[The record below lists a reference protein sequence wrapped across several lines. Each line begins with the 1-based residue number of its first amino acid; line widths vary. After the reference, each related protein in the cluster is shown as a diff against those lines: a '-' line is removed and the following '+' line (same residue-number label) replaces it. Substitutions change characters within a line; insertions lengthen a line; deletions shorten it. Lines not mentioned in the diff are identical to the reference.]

1 MNILKKLSEE
11 LDIKYDNVVKTVE
24 LLDEGNTIP
33 FIARYRKE
41 ITGNLTDET
50 LRQLNDRLTYLRNL
64 QERKDDITR
73 LIDEQGKLTEDLKKQ
88 IDDATILTELED
100 IYLPFKPKKRTRG
113 SIAVELGLQ
122 PVADMIMEKTHSL
135 AEIEKKASEFVN
147 GEEIKTVDDAIAK
160 SLDIIA
166 EFVSEQKV
174 FRDIVR
180 NSFITDGIMKTEEK
194 NEDESG
200 TYKMYYDYSEK
211 VKDVKAHR
219 ILAVFRG
226 EKEGF
231 LKVSFVLNDDYNI
244 FKIMRKIARQNDFET
259 YDLIEKAV
267 KDSYKRLIVPSIET
281 EVRQSMKEMADDESI
296 GVFKSNL
303 KPYLMQPP
311 IKETAIIG
319 LDPGFRTGCKVAVIS
334 EYGDFLDSA
343 VIYVTDARK
352 QIQRADETLKE
363 FIDKYNVKL
372 IAIGNG
378 TASRE
383 TEKYVSDLLAQIDDE
398 IFYAIVNEAGASIY
412 SASKLAI
419 EEFPDLDVTIR
430 GAISIAR
437 RIQDPLA
444 ELVKISP
451 QSIGVGQYQH
461 DVNQKKLKSSLEEV
475 VEDCVNTVGVNINT
489 ASSALL
495 NYVSGITKTTAKNI
509 VDYKIENG
517 PFTNRQEILKVKG
530 IGPKAFVQCAGFLR
544 IPESEEILDN
554 TEVHPESYEIAKQIM
569 KYDLNDIDVKKLS
582 EELEVGEPTL
592 RDIIEELKKPGRDP
606 RDEMPKPVLRQD
618 VLSIDDLEEGM
629 IVTGTVRNVVDFG
642 AFIDIGIKED
652 GLCHISKMSNSYI
665 KNPREVCEVSDTV
678 KVKIIGIDKERGLV
692 SLSMK
697 L

>member
-1 MNILKKLSEE
+1 MNILQKLSEE

-88 IDDATILTELED
+88 IDEATILTELED

-135 AEIEKKASEFVN
+135 SEIEKKASEFVN
-147 GEEIKTVDDAIAK
+147 GEEIKTVDDAISK

-180 NSFITDGIMKTEEK
+180 NSFITDGVMKTEEK

-219 ILAVFRG
+219 VLAVFRG

-231 LKVSFVLNDDYNI
+231 LKVSFILNDDYNI
-244 FKIMRKIARQNDFET
+244 FKIMRKIARTNDFET

-352 QIQRADETLKE
+352 QIQRADETLKD

-665 KNPREVCEVSDTV
+665 KNPREVCEISDTV

>member
-1 MNILKKLSEE
+1 MNILQKLSEE

-88 IDDATILTELED
+88 IDEATILTELED

-147 GEEIKTVDDAIAK
+147 GEEIKTVDDAVSK

-180 NSFITDGIMKTEEK
+180 NSFITDGVMKTEEK

-219 ILAVFRG
+219 VLAVFRG

-231 LKVSFVLNDDYNI
+231 LKVSFILNDDYNI
-244 FKIMRKIARQNDFET
+244 FKIMRKIARTNDFET

>member
-1 MNILKKLSEE
+1 MNILQKLSEE

-88 IDDATILTELED
+88 IDEATILTELED

-135 AEIEKKASEFVN
+135 SEIEKKASEFVN
-147 GEEIKTVDDAIAK
+147 GEEIKTVDDAISK

-180 NSFITDGIMKTEEK
+180 NSFITDGVMKTEEK

-244 FKIMRKIARQNDFET
+244 FKIMRKIARKNDFET

-281 EVRQSMKEMADDESI
+281 EVRQGMKEMADDESI

-363 FIDKYNVKL
+363 FIDKYNVRL

-554 TEVHPESYEIAKQIM
+554 TEVHPESYEIAKKIM
-569 KYDLNDIDVKKLS
+569 KYDLNDIVVKKLS

-592 RDIIEELKKPGRDP
+592 HDIIEELKKPGRDP

-652 GLCHISKMSNSYI
+652 GLCHISKMSDSYI

-678 KVKIIGIDKERGLV
+678 KVKIIGIDKDRGLV

>member
-1 MNILKKLSEE
+1 MNILQKLSEE

-64 QERKDDITR
+64 QERKDDIKR

-88 IDDATILTELED
+88 IDEATILTELED

-135 AEIEKKASEFVN
+135 SEIEKKASEFVN
-147 GEEIKTVDDAIAK
+147 GEEIKTVDDAISK

-180 NSFITDGIMKTEEK
+180 NSFITDGVMKTEEK
-194 NEDESG
+194 NEDDSG

-219 ILAVFRG
+219 VLAVFRG

-231 LKVSFVLNDDYNI
+231 LKVSFILNDDYNI

-383 TEKYVSDLLAQIDDE
+383 TEKYVSDLLAQIDEE

>member
-1 MNILKKLSEE
+1 MNILQKLSEE

-88 IDDATILTELED
+88 IDEATILTELED

-135 AEIEKKASEFVN
+135 SEIEKKASEFVN
-147 GEEIKTVDDAIAK
+147 GEEIKTVDDAISK

-219 ILAVFRG
+219 VLAVFRG

-231 LKVSFVLNDDYNI
+231 LKVSFILNDDYNI
-244 FKIMRKIARQNDFET
+244 FKIMRKIARTNDFET

-352 QIQRADETLKE
+352 QIQRADETLKD

-652 GLCHISKMSNSYI
+652 GLCHISKMSDSYI

>member
-1 MNILKKLSEE
+1 MNILQKLSEE

-88 IDDATILTELED
+88 IDEATILTELED

-135 AEIEKKASEFVN
+135 SEIEKKASEFVN
-147 GEEIKTVDDAIAK
+147 GEEIKTVDDAISK

-180 NSFITDGIMKTEEK
+180 NSFITDGVMKTEEK

-219 ILAVFRG
+219 VLAVFRG

-231 LKVSFVLNDDYNI
+231 LKVSFILNDDYNI
-244 FKIMRKIARQNDFET
+244 FKIMRKITRTNDFET

-352 QIQRADETLKE
+352 QIQRADETLKD

-517 PFTNRQEILKVKG
+517 PFTNRKEILKVKG

-678 KVKIIGIDKERGLV
+678 KVKIIGIDKDRGLV

>member
-1 MNILKKLSEE
+1 MNILQKLSEE

-50 LRQLNDRLTYLRNL
+50 LRQLNDRLTYLRNF

-88 IDDATILTELED
+88 IDEATILTELED

-135 AEIEKKASEFVN
+135 SDIEKKASEFVN
-147 GEEIKTVDDAIAK
+147 GEEIKTVDDAISK

-211 VKDVKAHR
+211 IKDVKAHR
-219 ILAVFRG
+219 VLAVFRG

-231 LKVSFVLNDDYNI
+231 LKVSFILNDDYNI
-244 FKIMRKIARQNDFET
+244 FKIMRKIARNNDFET

-383 TEKYVSDLLAQIDDE
+383 TEKYVSDLLSQIDDE

-652 GLCHISKMSNSYI
+652 GLCHISKMSDSYI

>member
-1 MNILKKLSEE
+1 MNILQKLSEE

-88 IDDATILTELED
+88 IDEATILTELED

-135 AEIEKKASEFVN
+135 SEIEKKASEFVN
-147 GEEIKTVDDAIAK
+147 GEEIKTVDDAISK

-180 NSFITDGIMKTEEK
+180 NSFITDGVMKTEEK
-194 NEDESG
+194 NEDESD

-219 ILAVFRG
+219 VLAVFRG

-231 LKVSFVLNDDYNI
+231 LKVSFILNDDYNI
-244 FKIMRKIARQNDFET
+244 FKIMRKIARTNDFET

-352 QIQRADETLKE
+352 QIQRADETLKD

-697 L
+697 I

>member
-1 MNILKKLSEE
+1 MNILQKLSEE

-88 IDDATILTELED
+88 IDEATILTELED

-135 AEIEKKASEFVN
+135 SEIEKKASEFVN
-147 GEEIKTVDDAIAK
+147 GEEIKTVDDAISK

-180 NSFITDGIMKTEEK
+180 NSFITDGVMKTEEK

-219 ILAVFRG
+219 VLAVFRG

-231 LKVSFVLNDDYNI
+231 LKVSFILNDDYNI

-352 QIQRADETLKE
+352 QIQRADETLKD

-383 TEKYVSDLLAQIDDE
+383 TEKYVSDLLAQIDEE

-509 VDYKIENG
+509 VDYKKENG

>member
-1 MNILKKLSEE
+1 MNILQKLSEE

-88 IDDATILTELED
+88 IDEATILTELED

-135 AEIEKKASEFVN
+135 SEIEKKASEFVN
-147 GEEIKTVDDAIAK
+147 GEEIKTVDDAISK

-174 FRDIVR
+174 FRDVVR
-180 NSFITDGIMKTEEK
+180 NSFITDGVMKTEEK

-219 ILAVFRG
+219 VLAVFRG

-231 LKVSFVLNDDYNI
+231 LKVSFILNDDYNI
-244 FKIMRKIARQNDFET
+244 FKIMRKITRNNDFET

>member
-1 MNILKKLSEE
+1 MNILQKLSEE

-113 SIAVELGLQ
+113 SIAVKLGLQ

-135 AEIEKKASEFVN
+135 SEIEKKASEFVN
-147 GEEIKTVDDAIAK
+147 GEEIKTVDDAISK

-180 NSFITDGIMKTEEK
+180 NSFITDGVMKTEEK
-194 NEDESG
+194 NEDETG

-219 ILAVFRG
+219 VLAVFRG

-231 LKVSFVLNDDYNI
+231 LKVSFILNDDYNI

-352 QIQRADETLKE
+352 QIQRADETLKN

-383 TEKYVSDLLAQIDDE
+383 TEKYVSDLLAQIDEE

-437 RIQDPLA
+437 RIQDPMA

-569 KYDLNDIDVKKLS
+569 KYDLKDIDVKKLS
-582 EELEVGEPTL
+582 NELEVGEPTL

-652 GLCHISKMSNSYI
+652 GLCHISKMSDSYI

>member
-1 MNILKKLSEE
+1 MNILQKLSEE

-88 IDDATILTELED
+88 IDEATILTELED

-135 AEIEKKASEFVN
+135 SEIEKKASEFVN
-147 GEEIKTVDDAIAK
+147 GEEIKTVDDAISK

-180 NSFITDGIMKTEEK
+180 NSFITDGVMKTEEK

-219 ILAVFRG
+219 VLAVFRG

-231 LKVSFVLNDDYNI
+231 LKVSFILNDDYNI
-244 FKIMRKIARQNDFET
+244 FKIMRKIARNNDFET

-652 GLCHISKMSNSYI
+652 GLCHISKMSNS
-665 KNPREVCEVSDTV
+665 
-678 KVKIIGIDKERGLV
+678 
-692 SLSMK
+692 
-697 L
+697 

>member
-1 MNILKKLSEE
+1 MNILQKLSEE

-88 IDDATILTELED
+88 IDEATILTELED

-122 PVADMIMEKTHSL
+122 PMADMIMEKTHSL
-135 AEIEKKASEFVN
+135 SEIEKKASEFVN
-147 GEEIKTVDDAIAK
+147 GEEIKTVDDAISK

-166 EFVSEQKV
+166 EFVSEQKI

-219 ILAVFRG
+219 VLAVFRG

-231 LKVSFVLNDDYNI
+231 LKVSFILNDDYNI
-244 FKIMRKIARQNDFET
+244 FKIMRKIARANDFET

-281 EVRQSMKEMADDESI
+281 EVRQNMKEMADDESI

-352 QIQRADETLKE
+352 QIQRADETLKD

-554 TEVHPESYEIAKQIM
+554 TEVHPECYEIAKQIM

-606 RDEMPKPVLRQD
+606 RDKMPKPVLRQD

-678 KVKIIGIDKERGLV
+678 KVKIIGIDKDRGLV

>member
-1 MNILKKLSEE
+1 MNILQKLSEE

-88 IDDATILTELED
+88 IDEATILTELED

-113 SIAVELGLQ
+113 SIAVKLGLQ

-135 AEIEKKASEFVN
+135 SEIEKKASEFVN
-147 GEEIKTVDDAIAK
+147 GEEIKTVDDAISK

-180 NSFITDGIMKTEEK
+180 NSFITDGVMKTEEK

-219 ILAVFRG
+219 VLAVFRG

-231 LKVSFVLNDDYNI
+231 LKVSFILNDDYNI
-244 FKIMRKIARQNDFET
+244 FKIMRKIARNNDFET

>member
-1 MNILKKLSEE
+1 MNILQKLSEE

-88 IDDATILTELED
+88 IDEATILTELED

-135 AEIEKKASEFVN
+135 SEIEKKASEFVN
-147 GEEIKTVDDAIAK
+147 GEEIKTVDDAISK

-180 NSFITDGIMKTEEK
+180 NSFITDGVMKTEEK
-194 NEDESG
+194 NEDDSG

-219 ILAVFRG
+219 VLAVFRG

-231 LKVSFVLNDDYNI
+231 LKVSFLLNDDYNI
-244 FKIMRKIARQNDFET
+244 FKIMRKIARANDFES

-343 VIYVTDARK
+343 VIFVTDARK
-352 QIQRADETLKE
+352 QIQRADETLKD

>member
-1 MNILKKLSEE
+1 MNILQKLSEE

-88 IDDATILTELED
+88 IDEATILTELED

-122 PVADMIMEKTHSL
+122 PVADMLMEKTHSL
-135 AEIEKKASEFVN
+135 SEIEKKASEFVN
-147 GEEIKTVDDAIAK
+147 GEEIKTVDDAISK

-166 EFVSEQKV
+166 EFVSEQKI

-180 NSFITDGIMKTEEK
+180 NSFITDGVMKTEEK

-219 ILAVFRG
+219 VLAVFRG

-231 LKVSFVLNDDYNI
+231 LKVSFILNDDYNI
-244 FKIMRKIARQNDFET
+244 FKIMRKIARANDFES

-343 VIYVTDARK
+343 VIFVTDARK
-352 QIQRADETLKE
+352 QIQRADETLKD

-678 KVKIIGIDKERGLV
+678 KVKIIGIDKDRGLV

>member
-41 ITGNLTDET
+41 ITRNLTDET

-517 PFTNRQEILKVKG
+517 PFINRQEILKVKG

-652 GLCHISKMSNSYI
+652 GLCHISKMSDSYI

>member
-1 MNILKKLSEE
+1 MNILQKLSEE

-88 IDDATILTELED
+88 IDEATILTELED

-135 AEIEKKASEFVN
+135 SEIEKKASEFVN
-147 GEEIKTVDDAIAK
+147 GEEIKTVDDAISK

-219 ILAVFRG
+219 VLAVFRG

-231 LKVSFVLNDDYNI
+231 LKVSFILNDDYNI
-244 FKIMRKIARQNDFET
+244 FKIMRKIARANDFES

-281 EVRQSMKEMADDESI
+281 EVRQGMKEMADDESI

-352 QIQRADETLKE
+352 QIQRADETLKD

-489 ASSALL
+489 SSSALL
-495 NYVSGITKTTAKNI
+495 NHVSGITKTTAKNI

-569 KYDLNDIDVKKLS
+569 KYDLDDIDVKKLS

-592 RDIIEELKKPGRDP
+592 RDIIQELKKPGRDP

-678 KVKIIGIDKERGLV
+678 KVKIIGIDKDRGLV

>member
-1 MNILKKLSEE
+1 MNILQKLSEE

-88 IDDATILTELED
+88 IDEATILTELED

-135 AEIEKKASEFVN
+135 SEIEKKASEFVN
-147 GEEIKTVDDAIAK
+147 GEEIKTVDDAISK

-180 NSFITDGIMKTEEK
+180 NSFITDGVMKTEEK

-219 ILAVFRG
+219 VLAVFRG

-231 LKVSFVLNDDYNI
+231 LKVSFILNDDYNI
-244 FKIMRKIARQNDFET
+244 FKIMRKIARNNDFET

-352 QIQRADETLKE
+352 QIQRADETLKD

-383 TEKYVSDLLAQIDDE
+383 TEKYVSDLLAQIDEE

>member
-1 MNILKKLSEE
+1 MNILQKLSEE

-73 LIDEQGKLTEDLKKQ
+73 LIDEQGKFTEDLKKQ
-88 IDDATILTELED
+88 IDEATILTELED

-135 AEIEKKASEFVN
+135 SEIEKKASEFVN
-147 GEEIKTVDDAIAK
+147 GEEIKTVDDAISK

-180 NSFITDGIMKTEEK
+180 NSFITDGVMKTEEK

-219 ILAVFRG
+219 VLAVFRG

-231 LKVSFVLNDDYNI
+231 LKVSFILNDDYNI

-495 NYVSGITKTTAKNI
+495 NYVSGITRTTAKNI

-678 KVKIIGIDKERGLV
+678 KVKIIGIDKDRGLV

>member
-1 MNILKKLSEE
+1 MNILQKLSEE

-135 AEIEKKASEFVN
+135 SEIEKKASEFVN
-147 GEEIKTVDDAIAK
+147 GEEIKTVDDAISK

-180 NSFITDGIMKTEEK
+180 NSFITDGVMKTEEK

-219 ILAVFRG
+219 VLAVFRG

-231 LKVSFVLNDDYNI
+231 LKVSFILNDDYNI
-244 FKIMRKIARQNDFET
+244 FKIMRKIARTNDFET

-678 KVKIIGIDKERGLV
+678 KVKIIGIDKDRGLV

>member
-1 MNILKKLSEE
+1 MNILQKLSEE

-88 IDDATILTELED
+88 IDEATILTELED

-122 PVADMIMEKTHSL
+122 PVADMLMEKTHSL
-135 AEIEKKASEFVN
+135 SEIEKKASEFVN
-147 GEEIKTVDDAIAK
+147 GEEIKTVDDAISK

-166 EFVSEQKV
+166 EFVSEQKI

-180 NSFITDGIMKTEEK
+180 NSFITDGVMKTEEK

-219 ILAVFRG
+219 VLAVFRG

-231 LKVSFVLNDDYNI
+231 LKVSFILNDDYNI
-244 FKIMRKIARQNDFET
+244 FKIMRKIARANDFES

-343 VIYVTDARK
+343 VIFVTDARK
-352 QIQRADETLKE
+352 QIQRADETLKD

>member
-88 IDDATILTELED
+88 IDEATILTELED

-135 AEIEKKASEFVN
+135 SEIEKKASEFVN

-363 FIDKYNVKL
+363 FIDKYNVRL

-652 GLCHISKMSNSYI
+652 GLCHISKMSDSYI

>member
-1 MNILKKLSEE
+1 MNILQKLSEE

-88 IDDATILTELED
+88 IDEATILTELED

-135 AEIEKKASEFVN
+135 SEIEKKASEFVN
-147 GEEIKTVDDAIAK
+147 GEEIKTVDDAISK

-180 NSFITDGIMKTEEK
+180 NSFITDGVMKTEEK

-219 ILAVFRG
+219 VLAVFRG

-231 LKVSFVLNDDYNI
+231 LKVSFILNDDYNI

-554 TEVHPESYEIAKQIM
+554 TEVHPESYEIAKRIM
-569 KYDLNDIDVKKLS
+569 KYDLDDIDVKKLS

-678 KVKIIGIDKERGLV
+678 KVKIIGIDKDRGLV

>member
-1 MNILKKLSEE
+1 MNILQKLSEE

-88 IDDATILTELED
+88 IDEATILTELED

-135 AEIEKKASEFVN
+135 SEIEKKASEFVN
-147 GEEIKTVDDAIAK
+147 GEEIKTVDDAISK

-180 NSFITDGIMKTEEK
+180 NSFITDGVMKTEEK

-219 ILAVFRG
+219 VLAVFRG

-231 LKVSFVLNDDYNI
+231 LKVSFILNDDYNI
-244 FKIMRKIARQNDFET
+244 FKIMRKIARANDFES

-352 QIQRADETLKE
+352 QIQRADETLKD

-652 GLCHISKMSNSYI
+652 GLCHISKMSDSYI
-665 KNPREVCEVSDTV
+665 KNPREECEVSDTV

>member
-1 MNILKKLSEE
+1 MNILQKLSEE

-135 AEIEKKASEFVN
+135 SEIEKKASEFVN
-147 GEEIKTVDDAIAK
+147 GEEIKTVDDAISK

-219 ILAVFRG
+219 VLAVFRG

-231 LKVSFVLNDDYNI
+231 LKVSFILNDDYNI
-244 FKIMRKIARQNDFET
+244 FKIMRKIARNNDFET

-352 QIQRADETLKE
+352 QIQRADETLKD

-678 KVKIIGIDKERGLV
+678 KVKIIGIDKDRGLV

>member
-1 MNILKKLSEE
+1 MNILQKLSEE

-88 IDDATILTELED
+88 IDEATILTELED

-135 AEIEKKASEFVN
+135 SEIEKKASEFVN
-147 GEEIKTVDDAIAK
+147 GEEIKTVDDAISK

-180 NSFITDGIMKTEEK
+180 NSFITDGVMKTEEK

-219 ILAVFRG
+219 VLAVFRG

-231 LKVSFVLNDDYNI
+231 LKVSFILNDDYNI
-244 FKIMRKIARQNDFET
+244 FKIMRKIARTNDFET

-281 EVRQSMKEMADDESI
+281 EVRQGMKEMADDESI

-678 KVKIIGIDKERGLV
+678 KVKIIGIDKDRGLV

>member
-1 MNILKKLSEE
+1 MNILQKLSEE

-88 IDDATILTELED
+88 IDEATILTELED
-100 IYLPFKPKKRTRG
+100 IYLPYKPKKRTRG

-135 AEIEKKASEFVN
+135 SEIEKKASEFVN
-147 GEEIKTVDDAIAK
+147 GEEIKTVDDAISK

-180 NSFITDGIMKTEEK
+180 NSFITDGVMKTEEK

-219 ILAVFRG
+219 VLAVFRG

-231 LKVSFVLNDDYNI
+231 LKVSFILNDDYNI
-244 FKIMRKIARQNDFET
+244 FKIMRKIARTNDFET

-495 NYVSGITKTTAKNI
+495 NYVSGITKTTSKNI

-517 PFTNRQEILKVKG
+517 PFTNSQEILKVKG

-678 KVKIIGIDKERGLV
+678 KVKIIGIDKDRGLV

>member
-1 MNILKKLSEE
+1 MNILQKLSEE

-88 IDDATILTELED
+88 IDEATILTELED

-135 AEIEKKASEFVN
+135 SEIEKKASEFVN
-147 GEEIKTVDDAIAK
+147 GEEIKTVDDAISK

-166 EFVSEQKV
+166 EFVSEQKI

-211 VKDVKAHR
+211 VRDVKAHR
-219 ILAVFRG
+219 VLAVFRG

-231 LKVSFVLNDDYNI
+231 LKVSFILNDDYNI
-244 FKIMRKIARQNDFET
+244 FKIMRKIARNNDFET

-352 QIQRADETLKE
+352 QIQRADETLKD

-383 TEKYVSDLLAQIDDE
+383 TEKYVSDLLAQIDEE

-569 KYDLNDIDVKKLS
+569 KHDLNDIDVKKLS

-652 GLCHISKMSNSYI
+652 GLCHISKMSDSYI
-665 KNPREVCEVSDTV
+665 KNPREVCEVSETV
-678 KVKIIGIDKERGLV
+678 KVKIIGIDKDRGLV

>member
-1 MNILKKLSEE
+1 MNILQKLSEE

-88 IDDATILTELED
+88 IDEATILTELED
-100 IYLPFKPKKRTRG
+100 IYLPYKPKKRTRG

-135 AEIEKKASEFVN
+135 SEIEKKASEFVN
-147 GEEIKTVDDAIAK
+147 GEEIKTVDDAISK

-180 NSFITDGIMKTEEK
+180 NSFITDGVMKTEEK

-219 ILAVFRG
+219 VLAVFRG

-231 LKVSFVLNDDYNI
+231 LKVSFILNDDYNI
-244 FKIMRKIARQNDFET
+244 FKIMRKITRTNDFET

-495 NYVSGITKTTAKNI
+495 NYVSGITRTTAKNI

-652 GLCHISKMSNSYI
+652 GLCHISKMSDSYI

>member
-1 MNILKKLSEE
+1 MNILQKLSEE

-88 IDDATILTELED
+88 IDEATILTELED

-113 SIAVELGLQ
+113 SIAAELGLQ

-135 AEIEKKASEFVN
+135 SEIEKKASEFVN
-147 GEEIKTVDDAIAK
+147 GEEIKTVDDAISK

-180 NSFITDGIMKTEEK
+180 NSFITDGVMKTEEK

-219 ILAVFRG
+219 VLAVFRG

-231 LKVSFVLNDDYNI
+231 LKVSFILNDDYNI
-244 FKIMRKIARQNDFET
+244 FKIMRKIARTNDFET

-652 GLCHISKMSNSYI
+652 GLCHISKMSDSYI

>member
-1 MNILKKLSEE
+1 MNILQKLSEE

-88 IDDATILTELED
+88 IDEATILTELED

-135 AEIEKKASEFVN
+135 SEIEKKASEFVN
-147 GEEIKTVDDAIAK
+147 GEEIKTVDDAISK

-166 EFVSEQKV
+166 EFVSEQKI

-219 ILAVFRG
+219 VLAVFRG

-231 LKVSFVLNDDYNI
+231 LKVSFILNDDYNI
-244 FKIMRKIARQNDFET
+244 FKIMRKIARANDFES

-352 QIQRADETLKE
+352 QIQRADETLKD

-652 GLCHISKMSNSYI
+652 GLCHISKMSDSYI

-697 L
+697 I

>member
-1 MNILKKLSEE
+1 MNILQKLSEE

-88 IDDATILTELED
+88 IDEATILTELED

-135 AEIEKKASEFVN
+135 SEIEKKASEFVN
-147 GEEIKTVDDAIAK
+147 GEEIKTVDDAISK

-180 NSFITDGIMKTEEK
+180 NSFITDGVMKTEEK

-219 ILAVFRG
+219 VLAVFRG

-231 LKVSFVLNDDYNI
+231 LKVSFILNDDYNI
-244 FKIMRKIARQNDFET
+244 FKIMRKITRNNDFET

-569 KYDLNDIDVKKLS
+569 KYDLNDIDVKKIS

>member
-1 MNILKKLSEE
+1 MNILQKLSEE

-88 IDDATILTELED
+88 IDEATILTELED

-135 AEIEKKASEFVN
+135 SEIEKKASEFVN
-147 GEEIKTVDDAIAK
+147 GEEIKTVDDAISK

-180 NSFITDGIMKTEEK
+180 NSFITDGVMKTEEK

-219 ILAVFRG
+219 VLAVFRG

-231 LKVSFVLNDDYNI
+231 LKVSFILNDDYNI
-244 FKIMRKIARQNDFET
+244 FKIMRKIARANDFES

-311 IKETAIIG
+311 IEETAIIG

-352 QIQRADETLKE
+352 QIQRADETLKD

-495 NYVSGITKTTAKNI
+495 NYVSGITRTTAKNI

>member
-1 MNILKKLSEE
+1 MNILQKLSEE

-88 IDDATILTELED
+88 IDEATILTELED

-147 GEEIKTVDDAIAK
+147 GEEIKTVDDAVSK

-166 EFVSEQKV
+166 EFVSEQKI

-180 NSFITDGIMKTEEK
+180 NSFITDGVMKTEEK

-219 ILAVFRG
+219 VLAVFRG

-231 LKVSFVLNDDYNI
+231 LKVSFILNDDYNI
-244 FKIMRKIARQNDFET
+244 FKIMRKIARNNDFET

-517 PFTNRQEILKVKG
+517 PFTNRKEILKVKG

-678 KVKIIGIDKERGLV
+678 KVKIIGIDKDRGLV

>member
-1 MNILKKLSEE
+1 MNILQKLSEE

-88 IDDATILTELED
+88 IDEATILTELED

-135 AEIEKKASEFVN
+135 SEIEKKASEFVN
-147 GEEIKTVDDAIAK
+147 GEEIKTVDDAISK

-180 NSFITDGIMKTEEK
+180 NSFITDGVMKTEEK

-200 TYKMYYDYSEK
+200 TYKMYYDYTEK

-219 ILAVFRG
+219 VLAVFRG

-231 LKVSFVLNDDYNI
+231 LKVSFILNDDYNI

-281 EVRQSMKEMADDESI
+281 EVRQGMKEMADDESI

-363 FIDKYNVKL
+363 FIDKYKVKL

-629 IVTGTVRNVVDFG
+629 VVTGTVRNVVDFG

-678 KVKIIGIDKERGLV
+678 KVKIIGIDKDRGLV

>member
-1 MNILKKLSEE
+1 MNILQKLSEE

-88 IDDATILTELED
+88 IDEATILTELED

-135 AEIEKKASEFVN
+135 SEIEKKASEFVN
-147 GEEIKTVDDAIAK
+147 GEEIKTVDDAISK

-180 NSFITDGIMKTEEK
+180 NSFITDGVMKTEEK

-383 TEKYVSDLLAQIDDE
+383 TEKYVSDLLSQIDDE

-678 KVKIIGIDKERGLV
+678 KVKIIGIDKDRGLV

>member
-1 MNILKKLSEE
+1 MNILQKLSEE

-88 IDDATILTELED
+88 IDEATILTELED

-166 EFVSEQKV
+166 EYVSEQKV

-244 FKIMRKIARQNDFET
+244 FKIMRKIARKNDFET

-281 EVRQSMKEMADDESI
+281 EVRQGMKEMADDESI

-363 FIDKYNVKL
+363 FIDKYNVRL

-554 TEVHPESYEIAKQIM
+554 TEVHPESYEIAKKIM
-569 KYDLNDIDVKKLS
+569 KYDLNDIVVKKLS

-592 RDIIEELKKPGRDP
+592 HDIIEELKKPGRDP

-652 GLCHISKMSNSYI
+652 GLCHISKMSDSYI

-678 KVKIIGIDKERGLV
+678 KVKIIGIDKDRGLV

>member
-1 MNILKKLSEE
+1 MNILQKLSEE

-147 GEEIKTVDDAIAK
+147 GEEIKTVDDAVAK

-219 ILAVFRG
+219 VLAVFRG

-231 LKVSFVLNDDYNI
+231 LKVSFILNDDYNI
-244 FKIMRKIARQNDFET
+244 FKIMRKIARKNDFET

-678 KVKIIGIDKERGLV
+678 KVKIIGIDKDRGLV

>member
-1 MNILKKLSEE
+1 MNILQKLSEE

-88 IDDATILTELED
+88 IDEATILTELED

-135 AEIEKKASEFVN
+135 SEIEKKASEFVN
-147 GEEIKTVDDAIAK
+147 GEEIKTVDDAISK

-180 NSFITDGIMKTEEK
+180 NSFITDGVMKTEEK

-219 ILAVFRG
+219 VLAVFRG

-231 LKVSFVLNDDYNI
+231 LKVSFILNDDYNI
-244 FKIMRKIARQNDFET
+244 FKIMRKIARTNDFET

-281 EVRQSMKEMADDESI
+281 EVRQNMKEMADDESI